1 MAGPA
6 KAIGRPEEASIS
18 AGDLQL
24 RIGHRVRQRRAE
36 LGLKLRDLAER
47 TGFTASFL
55 SLLERG
61 LTNPSVEAL
70 RKVAEALGVP
80 VFYFLMEDA
89 PSRRVVRSDQRM
101 RLTFPGSKLTYE
113 LLVPDLNRKME
124 IFVGRLSPT
133 GENIAVPPAHMSEE
147 CIIVT
152 QGRMAITIGDETYI
166 LDAGDSVYFSG
177 PELREIRAIG
187 SDELVWISAITPPI
201 F

>member
-1 MAGPA
+1 MVGPV
-6 KAIGRPEEASIS
+6 KAVGRPEEVSSS

-24 RIGHRVRQRRAE
+24 RIGQRVRQRRAE

-89 PSRRVVRSDQRM
+89 PSRRVVRADQRI

-113 LLVPDLNRKME
+113 LLVPDMNRKME

-133 GENIAVPPAHMSEE
+133 SENIAVPPAHMSEE
-147 CIIVT
+147 CIIVI

-166 LDAGDSVYFSG
+166 LGAGDSVYFSG
-177 PELREIRAIG
+177 PELKEIRAIG
-187 SDELVWISAITPPI
+187 SEELVWISAITPPI